1 MAMREENKAASSD
14 NNNTSLNNLETTK
27 AAKNKTIETMI
38 PIDIVFLF
46 ELSIVI
52 LLSKKAIHY

>member
-1 MAMREENKAASSD
+1 
-14 NNNTSLNNLETTK
+14 LNILETSN